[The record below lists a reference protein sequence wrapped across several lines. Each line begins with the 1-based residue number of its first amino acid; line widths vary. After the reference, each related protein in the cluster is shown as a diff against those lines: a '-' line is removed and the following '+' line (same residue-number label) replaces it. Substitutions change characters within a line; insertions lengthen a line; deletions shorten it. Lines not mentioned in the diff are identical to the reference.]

1 MILKPNILLNNR
13 YELTERIGS
22 GGFSVVWKATDTHRG
37 SAQVAIKIF
46 VPDKGMDTEGLSVF
60 KDEYE
65 LTLTLNDGRLVKN
78 TDFFIEDYSPCLVM
92 PFMPNGSLY
101 SKITKHGVLPE
112 EEVAKVLYQI
122 AGGLNYLHTQAR
134 SVLHLDIKP
143 DNILIDYSGDYRLA
157 DFGISSRTRSSL
169 LRASN
174 QKGETLAYS
183 TPERAL
189 SKKVGPFSDIF
200 SLGITLYELCTGDVP
215 WNAEGGKALVLG
227 FPMPELPEEYSRR
240 LNSIMQACLSL
251 EPENRPTA
259 AEIEHW
265 AAGFLDNKF
274 WDIPD
279 AKKNEKPVKVSKITK
294 QITVE
299 HKQKFSNIQKE
310 KQPAGEEN
318 WPKTFGFPTEL
329 KGWNWGAF
337 FFNWIWGL
345 SNGVYLG
352 LLCLI
357 PYFNFIWAFVMGAN
371 GNKWAWEKKKWE
383 SVAHFKRVQRKWA
396 IAGFIVYGG
405 IIFIFIVSL
414 IVVALV
420 ENSYY
425 SSEVAY
431 EEVEADSTA
440 NNSTI
445 TACNNGVCIE
455 LPWYMKE
462 MYFNDEAMLQYGNE
476 SMDVYFQIVQSST
489 YSYNFPAYRDLI
501 LRNLRYLEDYES
513 RKTDWYLYRF
523 DDFEAYIV
531 TGFDDGTP
539 MKFFV
544 SFIEEGTDLYLVMF
558 WVQGASN
565 VYAGKYDKDF
575 EKSTLSFVK
584 QSEGE

>member
-37 SAQVAIKIF
+37 RAQVAIKIF

-101 SKITKHGVLPE
+101 GKIARHGVLAE

-134 SVLHLDIKP
+134 PVLHLDIKP

-189 SKKVGPFSDIF
+189 NKRVGTYSDIF
-200 SLGITLYELCTGDVP
+200 SLGITIFELCTGDVP

-227 FPMPELPEEYSRR
+227 LPMPELPKSYSRR
-240 LNSIMQACLSL
+240 LNCIMQQCLSL
-251 EPENRPTA
+251 EPENRPIA
-259 AEIEHW
+259 SQLEHW

-274 WDIPD
+274 WDIPENNKNQKQPVT
-279 AKKNEKPVKVSKITK
+279 AKGTEPIKPKITLNVDNGA
-294 QITVE
+294 QPNS
-299 HKQKFSNIQKE
+299 SN
-310 KQPAGEEN
+310 
-318 WPKTFGFPTEL
+318 FPPEL

-383 SVAHFKRVQRKWA
+383 SVAHFKMVQRKWA
-396 IAGFIVYGG
+396 IAGFIVYGS
-405 IIFIFIVSL
+405 IILIIILSL
-414 IVVALV
+414 IVVVLE
-420 ENSYY
+420 ENSYGN
-425 SSEVAY
+425 SESY
-431 EEVEADSTA
+431 ETVSVES
-440 NNSTI
+440 NNSSTSFQNVYAEDVSI
-445 TACNNGVCIE
+445 KIPT
-455 LPWYMKE
+455 YMTQ
-462 MYFNDEAMLQYGNE
+462 MTFNEEAILQYGNE
-476 SMDVYFQIVQSST
+476 NMLVFFQVVRSSIYT
-489 YSYNFPAYRDLI
+489 NSFQDFRDLI
-501 LRNLRYLEDYES
+501 IYNLKTELKNYSYK
-513 RKTDWYLYRF
+513 KTDWYDYNF
-523 DDFEAYIV
+523 SNSEAYSA
-531 TGFDDGTP
+531 TGLDEDSTP
-539 MKFFV
+539 LKFLCGFV
-544 SFIEEGTDLYLVMF
+544 EINTDLYLIMF
-558 WVQGASN
+558 WTSGAKN
-565 VYAGKYDKDF
+565 VYTGKYDEDF
-575 EKSTLSFVK
+575 MSSLKSFEYT
-584 QSEGE
+584 GN